1 MTAHTERE
9 GLRAHVRDLER
20 QIARLRAENMAARD
34 RALEEAARKL
44 GPPNAPTLQ
53 LHCGEMSAED
63 VRLVV
68 AVLIWMQGEIRALK
82 GTKP

>member
-34 RALEEAARKL
+34 RALEEAAKECDRLAGEPRMYSADMRKAA
-44 GPPNAPTLQ
+44 GQCAA
-53 LHCGEMSAED
+53 S
-63 VRLVV
+63 
-68 AVLIWMQGEIRALK
+68 IRALK
-82 GTKP
+82 GAKT

>member
-34 RALEEAARKL
+34 RALEKAAALVRKFDDDL
-44 GPPNAPTLQ
+44 CEDSTALSTAA
-53 LHCGEMSAED
+53 EMILE
-63 VRLVV
+63 
-68 AVLIWMQGEIRALK
+68 LK

>member
-34 RALEEAARKL
+34 RTLEEAAYEVAELLAHDCAEREW
-44 GPPNAPTLQ
+44 P
-53 LHCGEMSAED
+53 CGE
-63 VRLVV
+63 RLCRTI
-68 AVLIWMQGEIRALK
+68 ATAIRALK
-82 GTKP
+82 GAKT

>member
-34 RALEEAARKL
+34 RALEEAAKECDAFD
-44 GPPNAPTLQ
+44 GPPSDSDWCNGQATAAQ
-53 LHCGEMSAED
+53 QIRA
-63 VRLVV
+63 
-68 AVLIWMQGEIRALK
+68 AIRALK
-82 GTKP
+82 GAKI

>member
-1 MTAHTERE
+1 MTAHTECE

-34 RALEEAARKL
+34 RALEEAAVLVRKFDGDL
-44 GPPNAPTLQ
+44 CEDSTALSTAA
-53 LHCGEMSAED
+53 EMILE
-63 VRLVV
+63 
-68 AVLIWMQGEIRALK
+68 LK

>member
-34 RALEEAARKL
+34 RALEEAWAAVMTAL
-44 GPPNAPTLQ
+44 ACETNAAQ
-53 LHCGEMSAED
+53 K
-63 VRLVV
+63 
-68 AVLIWMQGEIRALK
+68 RAGRAIQSLK
-82 GTKP
+82 GAKT